1 MITVNINGGLGNQ
14 LFQVFATLAA
24 ALRNDDTCY
33 FLHTPKDATGRRATY
48 WKTLLYNLI
57 PMTVLPTNANVQRF
71 MQLPV
76 HRETGFGYNKLP
88 GSTAMNSTPL
98 KLSGYFQSDKYF
110 ADVRDEIYAKIQL
123 LEQQKGI
130 RAMFEDSAWFSG
142 GVMTVAM
149 HFRIGDYAHIQEAHP
164 ILPLDYYRRA
174 LKHVVENV
182 PSSDLYATTAHHD
195 NGNNT
200 HDHASSDV
208 KFNVLIFN
216 QACDNAT
223 ALEHMRELKADPAFA
238 KRCRFYKVPDMFEDW
253 KQLLL
258 MSVCDHNII
267 ANSTFSWWGAYFNQN
282 PGKIVC
288 YPSTWFGPALK
299 HDTRDLFPAGWVKM
313 Q

>member
-33 FLHTPKDATGRRATY
+33 FLHTQTDATGKRATY
-48 WKTLLYNLI
+48 WKSLLYNLI
-57 PMTVLPTNANVQRF
+57 PMTVVPTNANVQRF
-71 MQLPV
+71 LQLPV
-76 HRETGFGYNKLP
+76 HQETGFRYTKP
-88 GSTAMNSTPL
+88 PSSTAMNSTPL
-98 KLSGYFQSDKYF
+98 KLVGYFQSDKYF
-110 ADVRDEIYAKIQL
+110 ADVRNQIYAKIQL
-123 LEQQKGI
+123 KEQQQGI
-130 RAMFEDSAWFSG
+130 KTMFEDSSWFSCG
-142 GVMTVAM
+142 AAITIAM

-174 LKHVVENV
+174 LQHVLDNI
-182 PSSDLYATTAHHD
+182 PSSDLYDTTCE
-195 NGNNT
+195 NNPN
-200 HDHASSDV
+200 V
-208 KFNVLIFN
+208 KINVLIFN
-216 QACDNAT
+216 QACDNAIV
-223 ALEHMRELKADPAFA
+223 LEHIRALKSDPAFA

-258 MSVCDHNII
+258 MSVCDYNII

-299 HDTRDLFPAGWVKM
+299 HDTRDLFPADWVRIK
-313 Q
+313 